1 MALGWWT
8 TGLLTPSGLKA
19 LILPSITLCLF
30 QLTLIMRLVRAEML
44 EVLRT
49 DYIKFARARGLT
61 DRAIHFGHALKNT
74 LVPVITITGL
84 QLGSIIAFAIITE
97 TVFQWPGM
105 GLLFI
110 QAVNFADIPVMAAY
124 LCFIALVFVTINL
137 VVDLLYYAVD
147 PRLRIERGVGG
158 RPLGSRAMTTPVDH
172 IARWQETFTAV
183 RRDLHQH
190 PELGFEEER
199 TGRVV
204 REALAGLGIEHHAGI
219 GRTGIVAVVRGAR
232 DTSGASIGL
241 RADMDALPMQEEN
254 EFAHRSRYEGRMHGC
269 GHDGHTTMLLA
280 AARYLAETR
289 RFDGTAYLI
298 FQPGEEGY
306 AGAKAMIED
315 GLFERFPAQQVFALH
330 NWPGLPPGKIGLTP
344 GPAMAAA
351 DRIEI
356 TIDGRGGH
364 GAHPHAAVDPVLVAG
379 HLITAAQSIVSRNVA
394 PIDTAVVSLCAMQ
407 AGNPG
412 AMSVIPSHAKL
423 VGTVRTFRPAT
434 QDMIE
439 RRLHELVGSIAAAFG
454 AKATLKYERVY
465 PATVNHD
472 GPARASPWAWPRRSW
487 AGTTSCATSTRRWAP
502 RTSRSCCRR
511 SRAPSRA
518 WGRAARKA
526 AASCTTAATTSTMT

>member
-1 MALGWWT
+1 
-8 TGLLTPSGLKA
+8 
-19 LILPSITLCLF
+19 
-30 QLTLIMRLVRAEML
+30 
-44 EVLRT
+44 
-49 DYIKFARARGLT
+49 
-61 DRAIHFGHALKNT
+61 
-74 LVPVITITGL
+74 
-84 QLGSIIAFAIITE
+84 
-97 TVFQWPGM
+97 
-105 GLLFI
+105 
-110 QAVNFADIPVMAAY
+110 
-124 LCFIALVFVTINL
+124 
-137 VVDLLYYAVD
+137 
-147 PRLRIERGVGG
+147 
-158 RPLGSRAMTTPVDH
+158 MTTPVDH
-172 IARWQETFTAV
+172 IACWQETFTAV

-254 EFAHRSRYEGRMHGC
+254 EFAHRSRYDGRMHGC

-364 GAHPHAAVDPVLVAG
+364 GAHPHVAVDPVLVAG

-472 GPARASPWAWPRRSW
+472 GPAAFAMGVAEALVGRDNVVRNLDPSMGSEDFSFMLQAKPGAFARLGQGGAEGGCFLHNSRYDFNDAVIPLG
-487 AGTTSCATSTRRWAP
+487 AGYL
-502 RTSRSCCRR
+502 
-511 SRAPSRA
+511 
-518 WGRAARKA
+518 AALAEKA
-526 AASCTTAATTSTMT
+526 MPL